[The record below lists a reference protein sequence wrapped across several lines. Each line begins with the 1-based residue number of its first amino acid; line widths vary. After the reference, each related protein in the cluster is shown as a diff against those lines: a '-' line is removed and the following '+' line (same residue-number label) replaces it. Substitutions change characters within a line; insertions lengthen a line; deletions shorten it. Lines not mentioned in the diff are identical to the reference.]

1 MAGLASSFGFAP
13 LTGASAVSAAEEGRV
28 DRSGLADTHTRA
40 TARLARE
47 SSNPHPP
54 PSPSPLFPP
63 CFRVFCPRVHLSIKL
78 ALPSSAICLK
88 RRSARSHGVICWV
101 VGACSSYPQ
110 PSCCC
115 RARQSRGRSP
125 AKAASRMMLLV
136 RQPPRPNSR
145 LQCTRQTLHAGRRDR
160 CGVVGEADAAGEA
173 GSDGVTHTS
182 LPPRHTR
189 HHSQQPMRLLS
200 ASCRCR
206 AARPAGGRAWCWA
219 TSTARASTRCA
230 ARVAR
235 CGAAARKAA
244 SAATGSASSNGAA
257 ARST

>member
-1 MAGLASSFGFAP
+1 MPARSSLSQSPIQPVARNGIERSAFFA
-13 LTGASAVSAAEEGRV
+13 LRRQTC
-28 DRSGLADTHTRA
+28 
-40 TARLARE
+40 
-47 SSNPHPP
+47 P
-54 PSPSPLFPP
+54 PSTG
-63 CFRVFCPRVHLSIKL
+63 
-78 ALPSSAICLK
+78 CLK
-88 RRSARSHGVICWV
+88 RPSARSRGVICWG

-125 AKAASRMMLLV
+125 AKAASRMMLPV
-136 RQPPRPNSR
+136 RQLPRPNSR

-160 CGVVGEADAAGEA
+160 CGVGEADAAGEA
-173 GSDGVTHTS
+173 GSGGGTHTS
-182 LPPRHTR
+182 LPPPHTR
-189 HHSQQPMRLLS
+189 HHSQRPMRLLS

-219 TSTARASTRCA
+219 TLTARASTRCA

-235 CGAAARKAA
+235 CGAAARRAA